1 MQLERIQG
9 MPSTVLQIISSPSSS
24 PPVRQ
29 AAAVYLKN
37 RISRSWSAPYQQ
49 GAEGGSTAAAGS
61 SSGGSTSGTPTSST
75 HSPSNVIPLAEADKI
90 TIKQNILRVLVE
102 TPAQNVKVQLKT
114 CLGVIIAEDFPE
126 KWDELM
132 HQTVSCIQSGH
143 ENHIEGGLLA
153 LIEILKI
160 YRWVACWKLWK
171 PLGSSL
177 AHLILL
183 L

>member
-1 MQLERIQG
+1 

-37 RISRSWSAPYQQ
+37 RISRSWTAPYP
-49 GAEGGSTAAAGS
+49 GEGSTTINGAGS
-61 SSGGSTSGTPTSST
+61 STSGTPTGAT
-75 HSPSNVIPLAEADKI
+75 HSPTNIVPLAEADKI

-114 CLGVIIAEDFPE
+114 CLGTIIAEDFPE
-126 KWDELM
+126 KWEELM
-132 HQTVSCIQSGH
+132 HQTVSCIQSGD

-160 YRWVACWKLWK
+160 YRWVALQ
-171 PLGSSL
+171 L
-177 AHLILL
+177 A
-183 L
+183 

>member
-1 MQLERIQG
+1 
-9 MPSTVLQIISSPSSS
+9 MPSAVLQIISSPSSS

-37 RISRSWSAPYQQ
+37 RISRSWSAPYQ
-49 GAEGGSTAAAGS
+49 GEGHLAS
-61 SSGGSTSGTPTSST
+61 SSGSTSTSGTPTSST
-75 HSPSNVIPLAEADKI
+75 HSPTNVIPLAESDKI

-114 CLGVIIAEDFPE
+114 CLGTIIAEDFPE

-132 HQTVSCIQSGH
+132 HQTISCIQSGH

-160 YRWVACWKLWK
+160 YR
-171 PLGSSL
+171 
-177 AHLILL
+177 
-183 L
+183 

>member
-1 MQLERIQG
+1 

-37 RISRSWSAPYQQ
+37 RISRSWSAPHHQ
-49 GAEGGSTAAAGS
+49 GGEGGSTAAGTS
-61 SSGGSTSGTPTSST
+61 SSASASGTPTSST

-132 HQTVSCIQSGH
+132 HQTVACIQSGH

-160 YRWVACWKLWK
+160 YRWVAWK
-171 PLGSSL
+171 
-177 AHLILL
+177 
-183 L
+183 